1 MLVLLALL
9 AGIVAA
15 TSAASAN
22 DQLPAPGNV
31 SAMRIADPD
40 SSAFGDIEVR
50 WSEVAGASTYDV
62 RVSDSG
68 ERGWRVAAS
77 RVIGTSA
84 TISDGISSWLPYHV
98 SVRASKNGA
107 WSGSYLVQPFCPV
120 GYACAAGSSPTPIEQ
135 NESSNSPASVQ
146 PTGNGTQTT
155 ESSNAAPAAPTSTTP
170 TSTAPSGSN
179 QFAQTYALPP
189 AAPTTVVLTSLS
201 PGQVKVSWSPVVGAT
216 GYNVVYSADGERT
229 WTQATTNL
237 TVGNGALPFYVI
249 EGIGSRETIVAGV
262 QAVKNGETGAWT
274 NSAPHN
280 PAFFFGKLQL
290 IWSQGPGE
298 SVFSFQCG
306 GGAGW
311 SWIRC
316 GGWNSGM
323 VLR

>member
-1 MLVLLALL
+1 M
-9 AGIVAA
+9 
-15 TSAASAN
+15 
-22 DQLPAPGNV
+22 
-31 SAMRIADPD
+31 
-40 SSAFGDIEVR
+40 
-50 WSEVAGASTYDV
+50 
-62 RVSDSG
+62 
-68 ERGWRVAAS
+68 
-77 RVIGTSA
+77 
-84 TISDGISSWLPYHV
+84 
-98 SVRASKNGA
+98 
-107 WSGSYLVQPFCPV
+107 
-120 GYACAAGSSPTPIEQ
+120 
-135 NESSNSPASVQ
+135 
-146 PTGNGTQTT
+146 GNGTQTT
-155 ESSNAAPAAPTSTTP
+155 TSGDAAAAAP
-170 TSTAPSGSN
+170 TSTAPSSATPSAAN

-237 TVGNGALPFYVI
+237 AAGNGALPFYVI

-298 SVFSFQCG
+298 SGFSFQCG

-316 GGWNSGM
+316 GGWNSGI